1 MDRRAANHRAPITEH
16 HPGGWAVSRFDAARR
31 AGLMRDLLR
40 PLKGQ
45 PADLLPFD
53 VVREGLRLG
62 HLVDR
67 GVMEV
72 PLDRIVGSLGRERD
86 FTREFL
92 PRDEALRG
100 RWEELEELAVG
111 VAGFPSV
118 ELYRVGDAYFV
129 VDGHHRVSVARSLGA
144 PAIEARVQEF
154 LSAVTLSSDES
165 LEGVL
170 AKRSLAEFCDVTG
183 LAQEAPGDFVCTQ
196 PNGHARLLEHIT
208 AHRYFLGIEWG
219 REPSWP
225 EAVSSWLRNVYRPMV
240 DTIRESGVLDEFP
253 GHTETDLYL
262 FVMDHLH
269 HLRER
274 YAGKEVTPVQA
285 ARHFRFFFRP
295 QVGLGDRLKGWWR
308 RLGVRHGA
316 RPR

>member
-1 MDRRAANHRAPITEH
+1 M
-16 HPGGWAVSRFDAARR
+16 SRFDAARR
-31 AGLMRDLLR
+31 AALVQDLLR
-40 PLKGQ
+40 PLKGR

-53 VVREGLRLG
+53 AVREGLRLG
-62 HLVDR
+62 HLLDR

-92 PRDEALRG
+92 PRDEALRE
-100 RWEELEELAVG
+100 RWVELEELAVG
-111 VAGFPSV
+111 SAGFASV
-118 ELYRVGDAYFV
+118 ELYQVGEAYFV

-144 PAIEARVQEF
+144 PTIEARVQEY
-154 LSAVTLSSDES
+154 LSPVTLSPDES
-165 LEGVL
+165 LDEVL
-170 AKRSLAEFCDVTG
+170 AKRSLVEFCDVTG
-183 LAQEAPGDFVCTQ
+183 LSQETPGDFVCTQ
-196 PNGHARLLEHIT
+196 PTGHARLLEHIA
-208 AHRYFLGIEWG
+208 AHRYFKGMEWG

-225 EAVSSWLRNVYRPMV
+225 EAVSSWLETVYRPMV
-240 DTIRESGVLDEFP
+240 GTIRASGVLDEFP

-262 FVMDHLH
+262 FIMDHLH

-295 QVGLGDRLKGWWR
+295 RVGLRDRLLGWWKRVRTRHVTER
-308 RLGVRHGA
+308 R
-316 RPR
+316 